1 MSKQVRKKTDNPS
14 VPNHEE
20 NLVEPSFADAM
31 RDLIGKRWGAVWI
44 AVPVAIEG
52 ADPEGV
58 HDVRVASRRLRAAMD
73 VAAICFPSSWYKP
86 LHRTAKTI
94 TQELGEVRD
103 RDVLIDALMAD
114 RAAAPPE
121 EWPGIDRL
129 IARIDRERIEARA
142 EMERFLTELE
152 SSKVPDEVVKRFG
165 GDATAPWRASPTDV
179 DAIGGAA

>member
-1 MSKQVRKKTDNPS
+1 MNKLDRKKAGKLP
-14 VPNHEE
+14 
-20 NLVEPSFADAM
+20 EPILGEPTFSDAM
-31 RDLIGKRWGAVWI
+31 RDLIGKRWGAVWV

-52 ADPEGV
+52 TDPEGV

-73 VAAICFPSSWYKP
+73 VAAGCFPSSWYKP

-94 TQELGEVRD
+94 TKELGEVRD

-114 RAAAPPE
+114 RATAPPE

-165 GDATAPWRASPTDV
+165 EDATAPWRTSPADADVIEGAS
-179 DAIGGAA
+179 